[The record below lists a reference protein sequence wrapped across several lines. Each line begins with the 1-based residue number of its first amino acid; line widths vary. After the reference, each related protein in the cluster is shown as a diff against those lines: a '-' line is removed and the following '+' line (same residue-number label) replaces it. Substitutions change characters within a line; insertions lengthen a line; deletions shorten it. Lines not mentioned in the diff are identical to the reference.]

1 MINHFKHDRTSAHI
15 FMNDHSITWCCK
27 SSTAAEVEMSI
38 ETLLAEKKKAIVQKW
53 IDQVLDSYGASSF
66 FKKQKDRFAN
76 PIGST
81 ISDGLQ
87 KLYAVLLEDRELGE
101 AAKPLEDIIKIRAV
115 QDFAPSNAISFAYLL
130 KNIVREELSK
140 EKNREEV
147 LGILSV
153 LDPRI
158 DKIALM
164 AFDIYT
170 DCRERLH
177 QIRVNEV
184 LSGRS
189 ALTDGTKCVSAML
202 KRDQIESADN
212 NQNNRLI

>member
-1 MINHFKHDRTSAHI
+1 
-15 FMNDHSITWCCK
+15 MNL
-27 SSTAAEVEMSI
+27 

-53 IDQVLDSYGASSF
+53 IDQVLDSYGSPEF

-87 KLYAVLLEDRELGE
+87 KLYAVLVENGDMAE
-101 AAKPLEDIIKIRAV
+101 ASKPLEDIIKIRAV
-115 QDFAPSNAISFAYLL
+115 QDFTPSNAVSFVYLL
-130 KNIVREELSK
+130 KSIVREEMAK
-140 EKNREEV
+140 AKNLENV
-147 LGILSV
+147 LGILSA
-153 LDPRI
+153 LDARI
-158 DKIALM
+158 DNVALM
-164 AFDIYT
+164 AFDFYM

-177 QIRVNEV
+177 QIRINEV

-202 KRDQIESADN
+202 KQDQTESADN
-212 NQNNRLI
+212 NPINRLT

>member
-1 MINHFKHDRTSAHI
+1 
-15 FMNDHSITWCCK
+15 
-27 SSTAAEVEMSI
+27 MSI
-38 ETLLAEKKKAIVQKW
+38 ETLLAPKKKAIVQKW
-53 IDQVLDSYGASSF
+53 IDQVLDSYGSPDF

-81 ISDGLQ
+81 ISNGLQ
-87 KLYAVLLEDRELGE
+87 NLYAILVEEKDLAE

-115 QDFAPSNAISFAYLL
+115 QDFTPSMAVSFVYML
-130 KNIVREELSK
+130 KNIVRHELGQ
-140 EKNREEV
+140 EKNGEKV
-147 LGILSV
+147 LELLVV
-153 LDPRI
+153 LDSRI
-158 DKIALM
+158 DNVALM
-164 AFDIYT
+164 AFDFYM

-189 ALTDGTKCVSAML
+189 ALTDGTKCASAML
-202 KRDQIESADN
+202 KQDQTESADN

>member
-1 MINHFKHDRTSAHI
+1 
-15 FMNDHSITWCCK
+15 
-27 SSTAAEVEMSI
+27 MSI
-38 ETLLAEKKKAIVQKW
+38 ETLLALKKKAIVQKW
-53 IDQVLDSYGASSF
+53 IDQVLDSYGSPDF

-81 ISDGLQ
+81 VSEGLQ
-87 KLYAVLLEDRELGE
+87 NIFAILVEERDIAE

-115 QDFAPSNAISFAYLL
+115 QEFTPSVAVSFVYVL
-130 KNIVREELSK
+130 KNIVREELVR
-140 EKNREEV
+140 EKDREEV
-147 LGILSV
+147 LSLLSV
-153 LDPRI
+153 LDYRI

-164 AFDIYT
+164 AFDLYMNS
-170 DCRERLH
+170 RERLH

-202 KRDQIESADN
+202 KRDQTESTDN
-212 NQNNRLI
+212 NQNSRLI

>member
-1 MINHFKHDRTSAHI
+1 
-15 FMNDHSITWCCK
+15 
-27 SSTAAEVEMSI
+27 MSI
-38 ETLLAEKKKAIVQKW
+38 ETLLVPKKKVIIQKW
-53 IDQVLDSYGASSF
+53 IDQVLDSYGAPDF

-76 PIGST
+76 PIGIT
-81 ISDGLQ
+81 VSDSLHN
-87 KLYAVLLEDRELGE
+87 LYIILVEERELTE
-101 AAKPLEDIIKIRAV
+101 ASKPLEDIIKIRAV
-115 QDFAPSNAISFAYLL
+115 QDFAPSKAVSFAYLL

-153 LDPRI
+153 LNPRI

-164 AFDIYT
+164 AFDLYM

-212 NQNNRLI
+212 NQNNRSI